1 MGIAIA
7 FASGK
12 GGTGKTTVAGAVAG
26 CLGAMGKKVLCIDC
40 DAGLRNM
47 DIILG
52 MSDVSVMTY
61 ADVIEGRISLED
73 AAIAHHEL
81 QGVYLITAPFKPD
94 YDEQSMLGF
103 RDMLLDARENYDYVF
118 LDAPAGIGPGFE
130 MACKYADKAIIIA
143 TCDRTSL
150 RDGERTHQRLRALG
164 VDDNCL
170 IVNRVSRKLLK
181 SVGATID
188 DAMDETALPLL
199 GLVPEDPAVSVA
211 AGLGKALILYRR
223 KGASIAMLHIARRM
237 EGIKTPI
244 MKIK

>member
-12 GGTGKTTVAGAVAG
+12 GGTGKTSVAGAVAS
-26 CLGAMGKKVLCIDC
+26 CLGAMGKNVLCIDC

-61 ADVIEGRISLED
+61 ADVVEGRISLED
-73 AAIAHHEL
+73 AAIAHHDL
-81 QGVYLITAPFKPD
+81 QGVYFITAPFNPD
-94 YDEQSMLGF
+94 YSESSMLGF
-103 RDMLLDARENYDYVF
+103 RDMLVQAREHYDYVF

-130 MACKYADKAIIIA
+130 MACAYADKAVIVA

-150 RDGERTHQRLRALG
+150 RDGERTHQRLRLLG

-181 SVGATID
+181 AVGSTID

-199 GLVPEDPAVSVA
+199 GLVPEDPAISIA
-211 AGLGKALILYRR
+211 AGLGKSLILYSK
-223 KGASIAMLHIARRM
+223 KGAAIAALHIARRM
-237 EGIKTPI
+237 EGVKTPI

>member
-12 GGTGKTTVAGAVAG
+12 GGTGKTSVAGAVAS

-52 MSDVSVMTY
+52 MSDVAVMSY
-61 ADVIEGRISLED
+61 ADVVEGRVSLED
-73 AAIAHHEL
+73 AAIPHSEL
-81 QGVYLITAPFKPD
+81 QGVSLITAPYSPD
-94 YDEQSMLGF
+94 YGEETQLGF
-103 RDMLLDARENYDYVF
+103 KKMLDDARELFDYVF

-130 MACKYADKAIIIA
+130 MACKFADKAVIVA

-150 RDGERTHQRLRALG
+150 RDGERTHQRLRSIGL
-164 VDDNCL
+164 DDNCL
-170 IVNRVSRKLLK
+170 VVNRVSRKLLK
-181 SVGATID
+181 TVGATID

-199 GLVPEDPAVSVA
+199 GLVPEDSAVPIA
-211 AGLGKALILYRR
+211 AGLSKPLILYRS

>member
-94 YDEQSMLGF
+94 YDERSMLGF